1 MQQHPQQH
9 APAPNSP
16 PMAATIANGD
26 VATQHPPIVL
36 RLRDVTKVY
45 GNARNTVATK
55 ALNGMS
61 LDVYQREFISIMGP
75 SGSGKT
81 TLLNLLA
88 GLDKT
93 TSGELWLQG
102 ENMNALS
109 AGKLAQ
115 FRRRNLGF
123 VFQDFNLLDTLTLA
137 ENVALPLSLDG
148 QHGDAI
154 QQRVSATM
162 QFLGIADSMRR
173 YPYEA
178 SGGEQQRAAV
188 ARAVVHQPRILL
200 ADEPTGNLDSASAR
214 ALLELFQKLN
224 TQQQTTTLMVTHDPF
239 SASYSQRV
247 VFIKD
252 GRVFTHLRRSGSQ
265 QQFFQS
271 ILNTLAQV
279 EGTHDLA

>member
-1 MQQHPQQH
+1 MQHFSQSQSIAPHAQALLSGTPQSQQ
-9 APAPNSP
+9 
-16 PMAATIANGD
+16 
-26 VATQHPPIVL
+26 TQVILHL
-36 RLRDVTKVY
+36 QNLTKMY
-45 GNARNTVATK
+45 GNARTKVATQ
-55 ALNGMS
+55 ALNGMN
-61 LDVYQREFISIMGP
+61 LDVYAREFISIMGP

-88 GLDKT
+88 GLDRP
-93 TSGELWLQG
+93 TSGDLWLQG
-102 ENMNALS
+102 ENMSSLKASELAL
-109 AGKLAQ
+109 

-148 QHGDAI
+148 QGGQKI
-154 QQRVSATM
+154 TQRVSEVM
-162 QFLGIADSMRR
+162 HFLGIADYMQR
-173 YPYEA
+173 YPYEV
-178 SGGEQQRAAV
+178 SGGQQQRAAV
-188 ARAVVHQPRILL
+188 ARAVVHQPRLLL

-214 ALLELFQKLN
+214 SLLEMFQKLN
-224 TQQQTTTLMVTHDPF
+224 AQQQATILMVTHDPF

-252 GRVFTHLRRSGSQ
+252 GRVFTHLQRTGSQ

-271 ILNTLAQV
+271 ILNTLAQL

>member
-9 APAPNSP
+9 TPAPNSP
-16 PMAATIANGD
+16 PMAATVAD
-26 VATQHPPIVL
+26 SDAATQHPPIVL
-36 RLRDVTKVY
+36 RLRDVTRVY
-45 GNARNTVATK
+45 GNTRNTVATK

-61 LDVYQREFISIMGP
+61 FDVYQREFISIMGP

-88 GLDKT
+88 GLDRA

-109 AGKLAQ
+109 AGKLAR

-162 QFLGIADSMRR
+162 QFLGIADSMQR
-173 YPYEA
+173 YPYEV

-188 ARAVVHQPRILL
+188 ARAVVHQPRMLL

-224 TQQQTTTLMVTHDPF
+224 MEQQATTLMVTHDPF

-252 GRVFTHLRRSGSQ
+252 GRVFTHLQRNGSQ

-271 ILNTLAQV
+271 ILNTLAQL